1 MLKDCLSEEVM
12 STLMTFINGCQE
24 EHHVLEQLT
33 FARPLSNIVDTFDDD
48 IIDNFTGIPVYQN
61 DPLIYNK
68 SLILKFNLDSFQHLN
83 ASNNVM

>member
-1 MLKDCLSEEVM
+1 M

-33 FARPLSNIVDTFDDD
+33 FARPLTNIVDTFDND

-61 DPLIYNK
+61 DPLIDNK